1 MRPGKVPQTEEK
13 WSHIN
18 ELIHG
23 RVDGAGARNRPFD
36 SRIDGILLCPI
47 HADHAEKSKYWN
59 DGLKGHKEAGE
70 EEQIHKINV
79 FIAYLELYVFIKG
92 VQIGLVET

>member
-47 HADHAEKSKYWN
+47 HADHAEKSKY
-59 DGLKGHKEAGE
+59 
-70 EEQIHKINV
+70 
-79 FIAYLELYVFIKG
+79 
-92 VQIGLVET
+92 